1 MLGDVIGEANGTL
14 TSTEVLSV
22 EQGSPRLRLTL
33 RGSGKAMGVAFTD
46 MITHSLE
53 VRSSGVLYGEGETVW
68 LTEDGEISTWKGF
81 GVGRPTGAS
90 GGGTFA
96 VAGSIQTESKKLAS
110 LNGVACIVEY
120 QLDDKGNYHWTAY
133 EWKHPSW

>member
-90 GGGTFA
+90 GRAPRSGGKEGSSLILN
-96 VAGSIQTESKKLAS
+96 VAGYEASRSVLAFSTSFRSAPS
-110 LNGVACIVEY
+110 LPV
-120 QLDDKGNYHWTAY
+120 
-133 EWKHPSW
+133 S